1 MTVAEFYLRT
11 DDNEQI
17 VIAELDKVLYYGLF
31 VDVPE
36 KYLDKIVQKIGVDY
50 AKEILI
56 LCI

>member
-11 DDNEQI
+11 DNEQI
-17 VIAELDKVLYYGLF
+17 VIAELDKVLYCGTF

-50 AKEILI
+50 ERGVMI
-56 LCI
+56 LCL

>member
-1 MTVAEFYLRT
+1 MTVAEFYIRT

-17 VIAELDKVLYYGLF
+17 VIAELDKVLYHGTF

-36 KYLDKIVQKIGVDY
+36 KYLHRIVQKIGVDY
-50 AKEILI
+50 EKELMI

>member
-11 DDNEQI
+11 DDNEHI
-17 VIAELDKVLYYGLF
+17 VIAELDKVLYHGAF

-36 KYLDKIVQKIGVDY
+36 KYLHRIVQKIGVDY
-50 AKEILI
+50 EKGVMI

>member
-17 VIAELDKVLYYGLF
+17 VIAELDKVLYNGLF

-36 KYLDKIVQKIGVDY
+36 KYLHRIIRKIGVDY
-50 AKEILI
+50 EKRLMI

>member
-17 VIAELDKVLYYGLF
+17 VIAELDKVLYYGAF

-36 KYLDKIVQKIGVDY
+36 KYLHRIVQKIGVDY
-50 AKEILI
+50 EKGVMI
-56 LCI
+56 LCV

>member
-1 MTVAEFYLRT
+1 MTVAEFYLGT

-36 KYLDKIVQKIGVDY
+36 KYLHRIIQKIGVDY
-50 AKEILI
+50 EKRLMI
-56 LCI
+56 LCV